1 MIENKYL
8 LPESLSERILELE
21 IDLDSQEISE
31 ELLTSTVQA
40 YVVPSVIIQEVIS
53 HFTSLAA

>member
-40 YVVPSVIIQEVIS
+40 YVVSAVIIQEVIS